1 MLVVFYLGTLG
12 SIILPPVR
20 SQFAYRMCFCLQC
33 RLTMGHFRGTM
44 RPPSEPSEA
53 RRARRPT
60 SMMRHFKGAAQS
72 MICARAAAKKSPHR
86 RYYSFD
92 HLRRRA
98 VKRSH
103 RHDETPL
110 PQESYKRSTCEQ
122 HTDRARSKKKSSG
135 IGKSITCLFQDAHL
149 LRGFPHK
156 NVVFEQQRRS
166 KLTVQNF
173 SSGRGQSFGHHRR

>member
-1 MLVVFYLGTLG
+1 MWYLGTLG

-20 SQFAYRMCFCLQC
+20 SQFAYRMCFCLQR
-33 RLTMGHFRGTM
+33 RLTMRHFRGTM

-72 MICARAAAKKSPHR
+72 MMCARAAAKKSPHR

-92 HLRRRA
+92 HPRGRA
-98 VKRSH
+98 VQHSR
-103 RHDETPL
+103 RHHETPL

-122 HTDRARSKKKSSG
+122 HTDRARSRKKSSG
-135 IGKSITCLFQDAHL
+135 IGKSITCLFQDAQL
-149 LRGFPHK
+149 LRGFSK
-156 NVVFEQQRRS
+156 ENVGFIKTGRS
-166 KLTVQNF
+166 KHGWSKTLVAAEAT
-173 SSGRGQSFGHHRR
+173 